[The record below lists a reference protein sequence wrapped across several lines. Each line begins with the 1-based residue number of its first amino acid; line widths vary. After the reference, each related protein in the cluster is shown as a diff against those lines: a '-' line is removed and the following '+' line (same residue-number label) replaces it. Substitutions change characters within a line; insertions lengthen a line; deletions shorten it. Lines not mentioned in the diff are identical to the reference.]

1 MARPSYTIADLNQMD
16 QATFVDAIGF
26 IFENTPRFAEQAWQQ
41 RPFSD
46 REALFA
52 TMLERLDASSQDD
65 KLALIRAHPD
75 LVGRAALAGTLG
87 PESTNEQASAGLNSL
102 SPDEIAQFQ
111 AFNTAY
117 WERFEFP
124 FVICVR
130 ENKKAAILAGFAQR
144 LEHGRE
150 REIETAIEEIKKIVR
165 LRFND
170 VIKE

>member
-16 QATFVDAIGF
+16 RAAFVDAIGF
-26 IFENTPRFAEQAWQQ
+26 IFENSPSFAEQAWQQ
-41 RPFSD
+41 RPFRD
-46 REALFA
+46 REALFT
-52 TMLERLDASSQDD
+52 TMLERLDASDQAE

-87 PESTNEQASAGLNSL
+87 PESTSEQASAGLNSL
-102 SPDEIAQFQ
+102 SPEEIEQFQ
-111 AFNTAY
+111 SFNKAY

-150 REIETAIEEIKKIVR
+150 REIETAIEEIKKIAR

>member
-16 QATFVDAIGF
+16 QKSFVDAIGF
-26 IFENTPRFAEQAWQQ
+26 IFENTPTYAEQAWYD
-41 RPFSD
+41 RPFQD

-52 TMLERLDASSQDD
+52 RMRELLDASSQAA

-111 AFNTAY
+111 AFNKAY
-117 WERFEFP
+117 WERFDFP

-144 LEHGRE
+144 LEHSPE
-150 REIETAIEEIKKIVR
+150 REIATALEEITKIAR
-165 LRFND
+165 LRFYD